1 MDKDRGRGWPG
12 AGKCAYWPVSPYAA
26 CNLKQSM
33 RLKQLLS
40 DPGAPSRDAGILLLR
55 VGLGIMFVGHGY
67 PKLAGGPDT
76 WQVYGEAMRHVG
88 IPAAP
93 LLWGFLAGLAELGGG
108 ILFGLGL
115 LFRPACLVLAVTMLI
130 ATVNHLAQGDGFI
143 PASHPV
149 EAGLVFLAFLFIG
162 PGRWSLDARLA
173 RKIEPRKNSTPK
185 NSTF

>member
-1 MDKDRGRGWPG
+1 
-12 AGKCAYWPVSPYAA
+12 
-26 CNLKQSM
+26 M